1 MPRLF
6 LASRG
11 LRAYEAELTPL
22 FAAAGV
28 EPVWTGVTDRPHRD
42 DDFLAALAGCEGLVV
57 GPEGVSGRVLAAF
70 PELRVVARTGVGVDT
85 VALETATQLGMWVTN
100 TPGANHEAVADLTLG
115 LMLALAR
122 QIPRHVELARGGSWG
137 RVPMV
142 ELWQKTLGIVGIG
155 RVGRAVAQRARGFA
169 MTILA
174 TDPYADAAWCA
185 ANGVELAP
193 LEELLTRADVV
204 TLHGTHT
211 PETRGMI
218 NARTLA
224 LMKPGAFLI
233 NTSRGELID
242 EAALLTALDAGRPAG
257 AALDVLAH
265 EPPSPDDPILRH
277 PRVLVTPHIAGTTA
291 ESTGRMGHQAVRNA
305 LAVLAGNRPPD
316 AVNEPAPRVPRPA

>member
-11 LRAYEAELTPL
+11 LRAYEDELAPL

-28 EPVWTGVTDRPHRD
+28 EPVWTTVTDRPHTD
-42 DDFLAALAGCEGLVV
+42 DDFLSQLGDCEGLVV

-70 PELRVVARTGVGVDT
+70 PRLRVVARTGVGFDT
-85 VALETATQLGMWVTN
+85 VDLATATRLGIWVTN
-100 TPGANHEAVADLTLG
+100 TPGANHEAVADLTIG

-122 QIPRHVELARGGSWG
+122 QIPRHVEIARAGSWG

-142 ELWQKTLGIVGIG
+142 EMWRKTIGLVGIG
-155 RVGRAVAQRARGFA
+155 RVGRAVARRAAGFD

-185 ANGVELAP
+185 ANAVRLLP
-193 LEELLTRADVV
+193 LTELLAAADVV
-204 TLHGTHT
+204 SLHTHHT
-211 PETRGMI
+211 PETRAMI
-218 NARTLA
+218 NADTLA
-224 LMKPGAFLI
+224 LMRPTAFLI

-242 EAALLTALDAGRPAG
+242 EAALLAALDAGRPAG

-265 EPPSPDDPILRH
+265 EPPRPDDPILKH
-277 PRVLVTPHIAGTTA
+277 PKVLVTPHIAGTSV

-305 LAVLAGNRPPD
+305 LAVLTGNRPPD
-316 AVNEPAPRVPRPA
+316 PVNQVMSDE

>member
-11 LRAYEAELTPL
+11 LRAYEAEFTPL
-22 FAAAGV
+22 FAEAGV
-28 EPVWTGVTDRPHRD
+28 EPVWTTVTDRPHRD
-42 DDFLAALAGCEGLVV
+42 DDFLSALDGCDGLVV
-57 GPEGVSGRVLAAF
+57 GPEGVSGRVLETF
-70 PELRVVARTGVGVDT
+70 PRVRVVARTGVGVDT
-85 VALETATQLGMWVTN
+85 VDLATATRLGMWVTN

-122 QIPRHVELARGGSWG
+122 QIPRHVEIARAGSWS

-142 ELWQKTLGIVGIG
+142 ELWEKTIGIVGIG
-155 RVGRAVAQRARGFA
+155 RVGRAVAHRARGFA

-174 TDPYADAAWCA
+174 TDPYADADWCA
-185 ANGVELAP
+185 ANGVQLVPLDDLLA
-193 LEELLTRADVV
+193 RSDAV
-204 TLHGTHT
+204 TLHVVHT

-224 LMKPGAFLI
+224 LMKPSAFLI

-242 EAALLTALDAGRPAG
+242 EPALLAALDAGRPAG

-265 EPPSPDDPILRH
+265 EPPSPDDPILKH
-277 PRVLVTPHIAGTTA
+277 PKVLVTPHIAGTTA
-291 ESTGRMGHQAVRNA
+291 ESTRRMGLQAVRNA
-305 LAVLAGNRPPD
+305 LAVLTGSRPPD
-316 AVNEPAPRVPRPA
+316 AVNEPAR